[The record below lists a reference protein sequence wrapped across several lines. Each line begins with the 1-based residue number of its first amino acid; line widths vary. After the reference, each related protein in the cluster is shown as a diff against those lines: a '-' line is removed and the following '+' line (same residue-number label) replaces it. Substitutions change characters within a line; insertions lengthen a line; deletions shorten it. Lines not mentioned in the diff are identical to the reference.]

1 MARNERGRGCRQC
14 RHQKE
19 IPLHIHPTSRWRFAS
34 PQVLVAGILCQK
46 RERYMPKPR
55 AHIRQQ
61 GAPIP
66 FQLSFDPSSSPGF
79 FHSRQTGFANRKA
92 MMWARR
98 YASFLL
104 TPALACM
111 RRARKLSRAKLLPR
125 R

>member
-1 MARNERGRGCRQC
+1 VGATDGPKRAWQRLLPVSPPKGNPAA
-14 RHQKE
+14 HSSNL
-19 IPLHIHPTSRWRFAS
+19 PLALRPSSF
-34 PQVLVAGILCQK
+34 QVLVVGILCQK

-61 GAPIP
+61 SAPIP

-92 MMWARR
+92 MAWARR

-111 RRARKLSRAKLLPR
+111 RRGTQAIQG
-125 R
+125 